1 MFTVLGVAMNLRRPH
16 NVYNTLAISAFLI
29 LLFKPSFLFD
39 VGFQLSYFAVL
50 GIVSAQPMLYQII
63 KRPKN
68 WFVNKYWETLTV
80 TLAAQIGILPLSLF
94 YFHKF
99 PLLFLFSNL
108 VIIPFLGI
116 LLGFGLLIIFLS
128 TVNLL
133 PVFMASAFGKTID
146 WMNYFVAWVANHENF
161 ILRGIPFGILE
172 LITSYLAIVLMIS
185 FFKNPNVKKAIA
197 FLLSTIIFQL
207 ACIYT
212 KKTTRLNEFIIFHKS
227 RFSLIGE
234 SKNGVVNFYHN
245 LENLESE
252 RIIEDYTIGS
262 YTKSIKGDTIKPTYE
277 FNGKII
283 LLVDSLGIYQVKS
296 VNPNIIVLAN
306 SPKINLNRLI
316 DSIQPEQI
324 IADGSNFKSYVE
336 RWKVTC
342 QKRKVPFHNTN
353 EKGAF
358 ILRNSIID

>member
-1 MFTVLGVAMNLRRPH
+1 
-16 NVYNTLAISAFLI
+16 
-29 LLFKPSFLFD
+29 
-39 VGFQLSYFAVL
+39 
-50 GIVSAQPMLYQII
+50 
-63 KRPKN
+63 
-68 WFVNKYWETLTV
+68 
-80 TLAAQIGILPLSLF
+80 
-94 YFHKF
+94 
-99 PLLFLFSNL
+99 
-108 VIIPFLGI
+108 
-116 LLGFGLLIIFLS
+116 
-128 TVNLL
+128 
-133 PVFMASAFGKTID
+133 
-146 WMNYFVAWVANHENF
+146 
-161 ILRGIPFGILE
+161 
-172 LITSYLAIVLMIS
+172 MIS
-185 FFKNPNVKKAIA
+185 FFKNPNGKKAIA

-324 IADGSNFKSYVE
+324 IADGSNLKSYVE